1 MDRAHRVRD
10 EREYDVNDWY
20 TASRES
26 KALSDATDNLHMY
39 AYSDDQNSH
48 TPANGPGQRPQESSH
63 NWPSPRHEPSYQQSQ
78 PQMLAQTQP
87 PRQQRLQ
94 PMYNRPNSSMQHND
108 NHPSGP
114 YARDI
119 SQYSSTFGSGNRNRV
134 DQHSVASSNLY
145 VHDPVPMHQ
154 YSSYTDYAEPQYQHP
169 NSNIV
174 VTNNLPKGMDMDDP
188 RIYESRPVT
197 ASTVGSARALTTP
210 YAGDLHSKQSRQH
223 LLPSHG
229 GVSARDEKRSPE
241 LARPPSAYSPP
252 SQPTASSTQYSNAT
266 QLSRDKTIKDRYKSR
281 NAGGDSCMGECC
293 ESCCGSCMRC
303 ACCSVC
309 CCMGPIITTIIIVL
323 VLVGIALALYF
334 NWDKITNAI
343 NGNKA
348 EPAPTAP
355 NPAPTAADAAAA
367 AAAAAA
373 NAAAAAAPPAVR
385 NLIMRAVNSW

>member
-1 MDRAHRVRD
+1 
-10 EREYDVNDWY
+10 
-20 TASRES
+20 
-26 KALSDATDNLHMY
+26 
-39 AYSDDQNSH
+39 
-48 TPANGPGQRPQESSH
+48 
-63 NWPSPRHEPSYQQSQ
+63 
-78 PQMLAQTQP
+78 
-87 PRQQRLQ
+87 
-94 PMYNRPNSSMQHND
+94 MYNRPNSSIKHND
-108 NHPSGP
+108 HHPSGP

-119 SQYSSTFGSGNRNRV
+119 SQYSGTFGGGNLNRV

-174 VTNNLPKGMDMDDP
+174 VTNNLPKGINMEDP

-210 YAGDLHSKQSRQH
+210 YSGDIHSKQSRQH

-229 GVSARDEKRSPE
+229 GMSARDERRSPE

-252 SQPTASSTQYSNAT
+252 SQPTASPTQYSNAT

-281 NAGGDSCMGECC
+281 NAGGDSL
-293 ESCCGSCMRC
+293 
-303 ACCSVC
+303 C
-309 CCMGPIITTIIIVL
+309 CCMGPIITSIIIVL

-334 NWDKITNAI
+334 NWNKITNAI

-348 EPAPTAP
+348 DPAPAAAD
-355 NPAPTAADAAAA
+355 PAPTAADTAAA

-373 NAAAAAAPPAVR
+373 NAVAAAAPPAAR
-385 NLIMRAVNSW
+385 RLIMRAINNW